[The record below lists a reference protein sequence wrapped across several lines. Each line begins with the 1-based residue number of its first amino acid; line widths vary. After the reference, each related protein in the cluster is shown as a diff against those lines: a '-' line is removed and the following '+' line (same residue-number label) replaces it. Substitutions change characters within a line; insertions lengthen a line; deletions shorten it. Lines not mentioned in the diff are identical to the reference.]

1 MTDINFHAMDER
13 EQRDLA
19 RHLADTSEV
28 LDFEG
33 ALRIVKFRP
42 ADVDKLLRMREEMA
56 KHEEERQRLRARRK
70 LALREEF
77 G

>member
-1 MTDINFHAMDER
+1 MTDSSFRAMDER

-19 RHLADTSEV
+19 RHLANTSEV

-33 ALRIVKFRP
+33 ALKIVKFRP
-42 ADVDKLLRMREEMA
+42 AEAERLLRMREEMA
-56 KHEEERQRLRARRK
+56 KWEEERSRLRERRR

>member
-1 MTDINFHAMDER
+1 MDER

-42 ADVDKLLRMREEMA
+42 ADVDRLLRMREEMA
-56 KHEEERQRLRARRK
+56 KREKERQRLRARRK